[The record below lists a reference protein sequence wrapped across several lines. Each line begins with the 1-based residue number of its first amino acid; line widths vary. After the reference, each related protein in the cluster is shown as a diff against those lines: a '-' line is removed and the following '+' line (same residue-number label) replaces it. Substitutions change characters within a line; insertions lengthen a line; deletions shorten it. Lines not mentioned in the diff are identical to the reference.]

1 MTHEKDLSYVPVGDH
16 LLPGIRLQD
25 EGDAPPVGRYGK
37 LRQAFLREH
46 CPVLYGSLLLSE
58 RLFPHLRE
66 VDAIAEARRASGC
79 PERVIMTEI
88 IHER

>member
-1 MTHEKDLSYVPVGDH
+1 MTQDLSYVPAEDY
-16 LLPGIRLQD
+16 LLPGILLRD
-25 EGDAPPVGRYGK
+25 EGGASPIGRYGK

-79 PERVIMTEI
+79 PESVIMAEI
-88 IHER
+88 IFER